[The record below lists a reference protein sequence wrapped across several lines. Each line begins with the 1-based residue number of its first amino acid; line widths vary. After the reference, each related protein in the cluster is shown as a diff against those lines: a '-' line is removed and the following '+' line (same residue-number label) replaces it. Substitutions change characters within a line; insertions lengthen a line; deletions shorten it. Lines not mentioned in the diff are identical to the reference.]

1 MTLCQG
7 SNMWK
12 SIPIVL
18 LKIQTIVFNL
28 RKMYFNLQAYTKY
41 GVHEKELAY
50 RSGTN
55 TLGIIFFCLTFG
67 TVLGSLGKKG
77 RVVIDFFHIID
88 EVIMKMVYG
97 IMW

>member
-1 MTLCQG
+1 MLAH
-7 SNMWK
+7 SK
-12 SIPIVL
+12 LV
-18 LKIQTIVFNL
+18 V
-28 RKMYFNLQAYTKY
+28 MYFC
-41 GVHEKELAY
+41 VF

-67 TVLGSLGKKG
+67 TVLGSIGKRGKI
-77 RVVIDFFHIID
+77 VIDFFHTID

>member
-1 MTLCQG
+1 MHYSSAQYPFPHLILPP
-7 SNMWK
+7 S
-12 SIPIVL
+12 L
-18 LKIQTIVFNL
+18 L
-28 RKMYFNLQAYTKY
+28 
-41 GVHEKELAY
+41 

-67 TVLGSLGKKG
+67 TVLGSLGKRAK
-77 RVVIDFFHIID
+77 VVIDFFGIID

>member
-1 MTLCQG
+1 M
-7 SNMWK
+7 
-12 SIPIVL
+12 
-18 LKIQTIVFNL
+18 TIVCL
-28 RKMYFNLQAYTKY
+28 ADCRVQAGTRQVRDPAT
-41 GVHEKELAY
+41 GEDRRALTY

-67 TVLGSLGKKG
+67 TVLGSIGKRGKI
-77 RVVIDFFHIID
+77 VIDFFHTID